1 MGDIMRN
8 TGATTAEKKERTAP
22 MVRIGAPGATEQ
34 IKEAEVSKIKALKD
48 SIESIQESSIWCQ
61 YMRA

>member
-22 MVRIGAPGATEQ
+22 MVRIGAPGATGR
-34 IKEAEVSKIKALKD
+34 IKEAEVSKMRHLK
-48 SIESIQESSIWCQ
+48 IV
-61 YMRA
+61 